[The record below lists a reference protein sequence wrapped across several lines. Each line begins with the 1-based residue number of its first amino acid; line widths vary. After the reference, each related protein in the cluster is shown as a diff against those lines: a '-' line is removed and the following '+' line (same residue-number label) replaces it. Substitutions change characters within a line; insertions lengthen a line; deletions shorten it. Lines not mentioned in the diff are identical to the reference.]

1 VSSAA
6 PAVAADR
13 GKEKKMIDGPRVKVP
28 RSAGPGDVVQVRA
41 KIPHPMETGWRQ
53 DAEGQTVP
61 RNRINRFVCTF
72 NGAEVFSA
80 DIHSGISANPYFSFF
95 VRVEETGTFECL
107 WQADEGKSFKE
118 TAAIE
123 VA

>member
-1 VSSAA
+1 
-6 PAVAADR
+6 
-13 GKEKKMIDGPRVKVP
+13 MIDGPRIKIP
-28 RSAGPGDVVQVRA
+28 RTASPGEVVQVRA

-53 DAEGQTVP
+53 DHNGQTVP
-61 RNRINRFVCTF
+61 RNRINKFVCTL

-95 VRVEETGTFECL
+95 VRVAESGTFECV
-107 WQADEGKSFKE
+107 WRADEGKTFTQSA
-118 TAAIE
+118 TIE